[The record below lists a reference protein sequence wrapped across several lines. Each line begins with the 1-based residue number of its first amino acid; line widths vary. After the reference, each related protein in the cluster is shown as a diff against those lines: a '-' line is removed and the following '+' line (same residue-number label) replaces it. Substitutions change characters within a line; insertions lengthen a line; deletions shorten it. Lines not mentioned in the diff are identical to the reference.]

1 MQCLSLLSINLFHL
15 FKDIVMTT
23 SLELIINETVA
34 VVTRMRAENI
44 DDASIDISVATTLVE
59 DIETQHHGEFINK
72 INSALGTKYTVKSLK
87 ALYGKEAT
95 STSSAQVK
103 ALRAGQASIN
113 NRIANGEILTPEE
126 MQSVDML
133 NSQFTQYEKDLKAG
147 TSRTEAEIRLL
158 NALGVNSSKHS
169 ISNVEAPTET
179 FTGEENSWLQPK
191 IIASISA
198 ALGASISIYTSAG
211 VSYETVGAG
220 IGGVAVAY
228 FGTDYLFDKVAFL
241 KTLNPLIANVV
252 ASALGMGMGVGATQG
267 AAFYKGWSNND
278 NEVITDVEVLAIPA
292 ATAEMTAWM

>member
-1 MQCLSLLSINLFHL
+1 MSTQ
-15 FKDIVMTT
+15 
-23 SLELIINETVA
+23 LELIINETVA

-44 DDASIDISVATTLVE
+44 DDAAIDISVATTLVE
-59 DIETQHHGEFINK
+59 DVETQHHGEYINK
-72 INSALGTKYTVKSLK
+72 INSALGTKYTVKALK
-87 ALYGKEAT
+87 ALYTKEAM

-103 ALRAGQASIN
+103 ALRSTQASIN
-113 NRIANGEILTPEE
+113 NRIANGEVLTPEE

-133 NSQFTQYEKDLKAG
+133 NAQFTQYEKDLKAG

-191 IIASISA
+191 VIASVSA
-198 ALGASISIYTSAG
+198 ALGAGISIYTSAG

-252 ASALGMGMGVGATQG
+252 ASALGMGVGVGTTQ
-267 AAFYKGWSNND
+267 AAVFYKNWANNGNVELVD
-278 NEVITDVEVLAIPA
+278 AEVSAIPA
-292 ATAEMTAWM
+292 ATAELTAWM

>member
-1 MQCLSLLSINLFHL
+1 MSTQ
-15 FKDIVMTT
+15 
-23 SLELIINETVA
+23 LELIINETVA

-44 DDASIDISVATTLVE
+44 DDAAIDISVATTLVE
-59 DIETQHHGEFINK
+59 DVETQHHGEYINK
-72 INSALGTKYTVKSLK
+72 INSALGTKYTVKALK
-87 ALYGKEAT
+87 ALYTKEAM

-103 ALRAGQASIN
+103 ALRSTQASVN

-158 NALGVNSSKHS
+158 NALGLNSSKHS

-191 IIASISA
+191 VIASVSA
-198 ALGASISIYTSAG
+198 ALGAGISIYTSAG

-252 ASALGMGMGVGATQG
+252 ASALGMGVGVGTTQ
-267 AAFYKGWSNND
+267 AAVLYKNWANNGNVELVD
-278 NEVITDVEVLAIPA
+278 AEVSAIPA
-292 ATAEMTAWM
+292 ATAELTAWM